1 MLIILYVYLFLGI
14 LSLAKSLDYIKM
26 PQVEI
31 NQLNLLTDQV
41 LSLVNP
47 KSAQSKSFTF
57 NFGVEF
63 TNVPQ
68 ILFSVTHADLQL
80 NPVASVSFLVT
91 LDSISTTSFSI
102 TVSKINDEI
111 LKGLH
116 VQYLAINNQNAY
128 VINVKFDF
136 YTLQQNKSNGW
147 IKAQKTYNYQRSNF
161 DQSQWE
167 VSITVF
173 IKGVDKVME
182 PKSKLSTQFFHGVY
196 QVVQSTNSFDIIF
209 NSPDTQNARDQHFIY
224 FNYLEFY
231 KRKNNNYFSIQT
243 QVDDSSNPTNST
255 NPLFNNATPGNRTS
269 ITPIYNV
276 NVNNLKAIMYGL
288 SGFKVRYDNFFRL
301 ELTGP
306 QLNYDPV
313 QQQYQFYYQY
323 NTWFNTQILFVQSQ
337 FVVLSQ
343 INCNQNNT
351 LFLDDLQSC
360 VSKCA
365 LGYYQ
370 TTTNDP
376 VLGTINY
383 CGKCDPSC
391 IYCSGRS
398 ISDCLR
404 CPQGQYFYNAIC
416 HDNCPNG
423 YLKNIQTQNCDTCSD
438 YDNPDCFS
446 CNKNC
451 FQCDLSD
458 ANFCTS
464 CNTQT
469 KYLDSDNTCKCLNQ
483 KDQRNNFFQCSYND
497 NAVTN
502 YFLSETPR
510 QLVVDFG
517 FPIQSL
523 SKYSNT
529 PQALCEYIF
538 TPKAVDAMGPNPD
551 CSIQQNYIVVNLDDS
566 STLTGPQIQFQQPK
580 LQFVNAISPIS
591 QYYIFRSTQNF
602 CLNSTVNF
610 LYNPIQSTCDPLT
623 IQFKNITGDEG
634 RIFVSFNWTLIQING
649 TISDQELQR
658 INQVLQQANTNNST
672 SLEISPSLL
681 PPNINIKL
689 QFNFQLRKNCQKQ
702 TLIDIFYQQK
712 KFIITNYLQSV
723 YPPIYRYMSL
733 SFFFEFYIGK
743 CEYGIKYYLRE
754 PFKLQII
761 SPTFLD
767 IQQTIDNYNQTNFEV
782 DIPAYSLPSN
792 QTFSF
797 NLQLSLISD
806 SQIQN
811 TQTVSVDVLITQLF
825 VMLQGGRNQIISYQ
839 KLYSLNSIYRDYE
852 IQDSNADQKINFNW
866 ICENLL
872 TPDKKCYDY
881 NNKLITFEQGKSSIS
896 IPKKTF
902 KPYTIIQFTLQISKD
917 LRNSTEY
924 AICYFSEFDIPP
936 LLVKTPIYQ
945 MNQQFNLNEDLFFT
959 LVYDSSV
966 STNILSYAGAILY
979 NNTVVAAI
987 KFDYYQVKF
996 RIWNYFQD
1004 IDPTLNSIQIR
1015 FSVYNPSYVMPS
1027 ISTIDLLINIPPKNC
1042 VLTIDPQYGIALQ
1055 TKFLIQF
1062 TNCQDTDLPLTYQY
1076 FYYNS
1081 VDDYNQEIVSPW
1093 NIVRRQL
1100 SDQVVS
1106 QQFQTIL
1113 PQGNLLVLS
1122 QVMDSR
1128 LGVSNSTL
1136 SINVYSQN
1144 LTDSNYHQQ
1153 VNQLIQQNLQN
1164 YLTTTNLVSNLCVI
1178 GEDVTK
1184 NIQYYN
1190 SQQINDLK
1198 QNLITNLQLFSQQ
1211 IPKSS
1216 LIATYANKVIA
1227 QLQYSIFQQP
1237 DLQKSSVYNYI
1248 QQTIQKTQAN
1258 KQSNNINKLQQN
1270 NDLYTQNLIDSFRIL
1285 NSTVTLNTNNKFDD
1299 LMQYNNISNEIAS
1312 LISNNM
1318 IPNEGNLEIQGNL
1331 SNILS
1336 DSITE
1341 KNLKQY
1347 VLPNDDSQFSLNSTN
1362 TYVIA
1367 RNNYQ
1372 QNIYESTS
1380 SFQAYVNIL
1389 NKQNGNKGYSKN
1401 KLIVTSINNTQANG
1415 PISNS
1420 TIIYQFKN
1428 VNVSNNSNMTCL
1440 QQADTIWTN
1449 LNCGVLNQDSK
1460 DYACFCKKQ
1469 SPTTIIDNIEAVF
1482 TQNENLK
1489 TAFGEQGAKNIAR
1502 FSDFYQY
1509 VCVWALFAF
1518 TIGQIVLF
1526 LVGRQ
1531 LDLKTISKM
1540 DQKNSQNQINNIL
1553 VQKNL
1558 QQELLQDKIQNL
1570 EKQINQYSQLQQG
1583 KETKSKKI
1591 KIQKIYPQSNSNS
1604 LKIIKQ
1610 VSPSQIF
1617 DLQLSNYKED
1627 DFNLQQPHNQDQLI
1641 SNRKSN
1647 TKQQENNQAISPD
1660 LKQPNNSDI
1669 LKELFQENISPYQ
1682 VQYTQKSNDQ
1692 ENDFKTETQELVIE
1706 SLQNI
1711 KQQTNNKILNFYK
1724 SNKLLQFEKKQQIQQ
1739 QQQQQQQSSSLS
1751 FKSEKS
1757 KSEYSTKQETACQIT
1772 EPSQLDLNISESEKN
1787 YLQLNFVRKVII
1799 FHQLIG
1805 IFYTYD
1811 PIISRSVRFSLFYL
1825 KIVHQIAISLV
1836 FYQFSLIDQ
1845 KIVIAIVN
1853 AVLIEIFSFVIQFS
1867 YQIGKIGKYFST
1879 IFSILVLLLYFYVI
1893 LAISSGQTAEDSNI
1907 SFLLF
1912 LMTIGLNLTLVQVS
1926 LSLFLIYISFKHI
1939 NNQKNIIIIK
1949 IFNLFSIE
1957 QIIKNLDF

>member
-1 MLIILYVYLFLGI
+1 
-14 LSLAKSLDYIKM
+14 M

-41 LSLVNP
+41 LSLDNP
-47 KSAQSKSFTF
+47 SYAQSHSFTF

-63 TNVPQ
+63 TKVPQ
-68 ILFSVTHADLQL
+68 MLFSVTHADLKL
-80 NPVASVSFLVT
+80 NPVASVSFLVN
-91 LDSISTTSFSI
+91 LDSISTTQFSL
-102 TVSKINDEI
+102 TVSKVMDEV

-136 YTLQQNKSNGW
+136 YSLQQREVNGW
-147 IKAQKTYNYQRSNF
+147 IKAQQTYNYQRSNF

-173 IKGVDKVME
+173 IRGVEKVME
-182 PKSKLSTQFFHGVY
+182 PKSPASTQFFIGNY
-196 QVVQSTNSFDIIF
+196 QVVQSTNSFNIIF
-209 NSPDTQNARDQHFIY
+209 NSPDTQNARDQNLIY

-231 KRKNNNYFSIQT
+231 KRKNNNYFNIQT
-243 QVDDSSNPTNST
+243 QVDDSANPTNST
-255 NPLFNNATPGNRTS
+255 NPLLNNATPGNRTS
-269 ITPIYNV
+269 IMPMYNV
-276 NVNNLKAIMYGL
+276 NVNNVKAIMYGL
-288 SGFKVRYDNFFRL
+288 SGFNVRYDYFFRL

-306 QLNYDPV
+306 QLKYDPV

-323 NTWFNTQILFVQSQ
+323 NTWLDTKVLFVQSQ
-337 FVVLSQ
+337 FLVLSQ

-370 TTTNDP
+370 ATTIDP

-391 IYCSGRS
+391 IYCTGRS
-398 ISDCLR
+398 ISNCLR

-423 YLKNIQTQNCDTCSD
+423 YLKNIQTQNCDTCTD

-451 FQCDLSD
+451 FQCDLS
-458 ANFCTS
+458 AINVCTS
-464 CNTQT
+464 CDTQT

-502 YFLSETPR
+502 YFLSTTPR
-510 QLVVDFG
+510 QLVIDFG
-517 FPIQSL
+517 FPIYSL
-523 SKYSNT
+523 SKNSNT
-529 PQALCEYIF
+529 PQSLCQYIF
-538 TPKAVDAMGPNPD
+538 TSAAINVMGPNPD

-566 STLTGPQIQFQQPK
+566 STLTGAQIQFQQPT
-580 LQFVNAISPIS
+580 LQFVNATSPIS
-591 QYYIFRSTQNF
+591 QYYIFKSTQNF

-634 RIFVSFNWTLIQING
+634 RQLVSFNWTLIQVTG
-649 TISDQELQR
+649 TISDQELQG

-672 SLEISPSLL
+672 SL
-681 PPNINIKL
+681 
-689 QFNFQLRKNCQKQ
+689 FQLN
-702 TLIDIFYQQK
+702 
-712 KFIITNYLQSV
+712 
-723 YPPIYRYMSL
+723 
-733 SFFFEFYIGK
+733 
-743 CEYGIKYYLRE
+743 
-754 PFKLQII
+754 
-761 SPTFLD
+761 
-767 IQQTIDNYNQTNFEV
+767 
-782 DIPAYSLPSN
+782 
-792 QTFSF
+792 
-797 NLQLSLISD
+797 LISD
-806 SQIQN
+806 SKIQN
-811 TQTVSVDVLITQLF
+811 TQIVSVDVLITQLF

-852 IQDSNADQKINFNW
+852 IQDSNADQMINFNW
-866 ICENLL
+866 ICQNLL

-881 NNKLITFEQGKSSIS
+881 NNQLITFQQGKSSIS
-896 IPKKTF
+896 IPKRTF

-917 LRNSTEY
+917 SRNSTEY

-936 LLVKTPIYQ
+936 LLVRTPIYQ

-1004 IDPTLNSIQIR
+1004 IDPSLNSIQIR

-1042 VLTIDPQYGIALQ
+1042 VLTINPQYGIALQ
-1055 TKFLIQF
+1055 TKFLIKF
-1062 TNCQDTDLPLTYQY
+1062 SNCQDTDLPLTFQY

-1081 VDDYNQEIVSPW
+1081 VDDYNQEIISPW

-1113 PQGNLLVLS
+1113 PQGNLLILS

-1144 LTDSNYHQQ
+1144 LTDSNYYQQ

-1184 NIQYYN
+1184 NTQYQN

-1237 DLQKSSVYNYI
+1237 DLQKSSIYSYI
-1248 QQTIQKTQAN
+1248 QSTIQKTQAN
-1258 KQSNNINKLQQN
+1258 KQSNTINKLQQN
-1270 NDLYTQNLIDSFRIL
+1270 NDLYTQNLIDSYRIL

-1312 LISNNM
+1312 YISNNM

-1341 KNLKQY
+1341 KNLKYY

-1415 PISNS
+1415 PILNS

-1449 LNCGVLNQDSK
+1449 LNCGVLNQDNK

-1489 TAFGEQGAKNIAR
+1489 TAFGEQGAQNIAS
-1502 FSDFYQY
+1502 FSDFYKY

-1540 DQKNSQNQINNIL
+1540 DLKDSQNKLNNVLEQKNQ
-1553 VQKNL
+1553 
-1558 QQELLQDKIQNL
+1558 QQEQFQEKIQNL
-1570 EKQINQYSQLQQG
+1570 EKQIKQDPQFHQR

-1591 KIQKIYPQSNSNS
+1591 QIQKIHPQSNSNN

-1610 VSPSQIF
+1610 VSPFQVS
-1617 DLQLSNYKED
+1617 DLQLMNDKDE
-1627 DFNLQQPHNQDQLI
+1627 DFNLQQPHNQEQLT
-1641 SNRKSN
+1641 SQRKSS
-1647 TKQQENNQAISPD
+1647 TKQQTDNQITRSD
-1660 LKQPNNSDI
+1660 LKQMNNSDI

-1724 SNKLLQFEKKQQIQQ
+1724 TTI
-1739 QQQQQQQSSSLS
+1739 
-1751 FKSEKS
+1751 
-1757 KSEYSTKQETACQIT
+1757 IT
-1772 EPSQLDLNISESEKN
+1772 
-1787 YLQLNFVRKVII
+1787 
-1799 FHQLIG
+1799 
-1805 IFYTYD
+1805 
-1811 PIISRSVRFSLFYL
+1811 
-1825 KIVHQIAISLV
+1825 
-1836 FYQFSLIDQ
+1836 
-1845 KIVIAIVN
+1845 
-1853 AVLIEIFSFVIQFS
+1853 
-1867 YQIGKIGKYFST
+1867 
-1879 IFSILVLLLYFYVI
+1879 FSIF
-1893 LAISSGQTAEDSNI
+1893 
-1907 SFLLF
+1907 
-1912 LMTIGLNLTLVQVS
+1912 
-1926 LSLFLIYISFKHI
+1926 
-1939 NNQKNIIIIK
+1939 
-1949 IFNLFSIE
+1949 
-1957 QIIKNLDF
+1957 QI